1 MADIKSPEERSR
13 NMAAIKGKNTKPE
26 VYLRKLLFAKG
37 FRYRTN
43 SSKVPGHPDIWL
55 RKYNAAIYV
64 NGCFWHRHT
73 GCKYAYI
80 PKSRM
85 EFWNSKFEKNVL
97 RDLEVRRQLKASG
110 IKCLVVWE
118 CSIKK
123 MIKQDDYR
131 NECIGLIEQFLT
143 SQSLYEEI

>member
-13 NMAAIKGKNTKPE
+13 NMAAIKGKDTKPE
-26 VYLRKLLFAKG
+26 VFLRKQLFAKG

-43 SSKVPGHPDIWL
+43 SSIVPGHTDIWL
-55 RKYNAAIYV
+55 RKYNAAIFV

-73 GCKYAYI
+73 GCKYAYM
-80 PKSRM
+80 PKSRI
-85 EFWNSKFEKNVL
+85 EFWNTKFEKNVL
-97 RDLEVRRQLKASG
+97 RDLEVRRQLKESG
-110 IKCLVVWE
+110 IKCLVIWE

-123 MIKQDDYR
+123 MIKQDGYR
-131 NECIGLIEQFLT
+131 NECIDLIEQFLT

>member
-1 MADIKSPEERSR
+1 MADIKSKAARSK
-13 NMAAIKGKNTKPE
+13 NMAAIKGKDTKPE

-43 SSKVPGHPDIWL
+43 SSLIPGHPDIWL
-55 RKYNAAIYV
+55 RKYNTAIFV
-64 NGCFWHRHT
+64 NGCFWHRHE
-73 GCKYAYI
+73 GCKYTYI

-85 EFWNSKFEKNVL
+85 EFWNSKFEKNVT
-97 RDLEVRRQLKASG
+97 RDLEVKKQLETHN

-118 CSIKK
+118 CTIKA
-123 MIKQDDYR
+123 MIR
-131 NECIGLIEQFLT
+131 NEEYRKECISGIEQFLL